1 MTLEQTTSEKSDL
14 KGSRITTKRTI
25 KTFIPKGAQEKTT
38 PWGVTLKPVPRKSTV
53 ESSSIDSETKTK
65 TKSHNNAVSKSA
77 LPIPATKSK
86 IIPLKVRLSSNIIFS
101 FNHNLSS
108 ESQKKK

>member
-65 TKSHNNAVSKSA
+65 TTSHNAVSKSA
-77 LPIPATKSK
+77 LPIPTTKSK
-86 IIPLKVRLSSNIIFS
+86 IIPLKVRL
-101 FNHNLSS
+101 
-108 ESQKKK
+108 